1 MCERGT
7 PSTNETVE
15 APLQEIENVRY
26 DNLIPFFPT
35 QGSEVQILSPRPI
48 LSDIFRFRHL
58 QPKPSRRFELGIG
71 D

>member
-15 APLQEIENVRY
+15 APMQEIENVRY

-48 LSDIFRFRHL
+48 LFKYFDYGSGFSSTAL
-58 QPKPSRRFELGIG
+58 
-71 D
+71 